1 MKELIFAMLICPL
14 ISNAQKPVP
23 RFENDTLYTSSG
35 YKIYKDLTLQ
45 FGNGT
50 GDNGNFRYIDVKSGK
65 FSYRL
70 ANRSFIVKKLRQ
82 FENSVFRIGRI
93 ELVGSFIF
101 KDGTKTYMEIMLI
114 FDKAIENELELPG
127 ELIVPAEFRNKQI
140 LSIAWEIRRLYEL
153 YKKGD
158 ISKAGFESQKKKL
171 LEQ

>member
-1 MKELIFAMLICPL
+1 MIKALFIFLLFPFL
-14 ISNAQKPVP
+14 SPAQNILP

-35 YKIYKDLTLQ
+35 FKIYKGLTLQ

-50 GDNGNFRYIDVKSGK
+50 GDNGNFRFIDVKTGK

-82 FENSVFRIGRI
+82 FENSVFGIGRI
-93 ELVGSFIF
+93 ELVGTFIF
-101 KDGTKTYMEIMLI
+101 KDGTKNYMELLLI
-114 FDKAIENELELPG
+114 FDKAIGNSLDLPG
-127 ELIVPAEFRNKQI
+127 ELIVPDEFRNKQN

-158 ISKAGFESQKKKL
+158 ISKEEFEWQKKKL